1 MGLSRDFSQKDYFQ
15 IVTKYVGRVFM
26 KLTTGWPGLVQ
37 CQSVASLSLY
47 PSIVLISANEV
58 NLCQD
63 LTNYLNLPGLPRL
76 CWIDLV
82 HSQAPSTVRAQLR
95 FERYPSV
102 HKWFLNILGER
113 NHSKQCC
120 KLLSV

>member
-63 LTNYLNLPGLPRL
+63 LTNYLNLPGP
-76 CWIDLV
+76 
-82 HSQAPSTVRAQLR
+82 
-95 FERYPSV
+95 
-102 HKWFLNILGER
+102 G
-113 NHSKQCC
+113 
-120 KLLSV
+120 